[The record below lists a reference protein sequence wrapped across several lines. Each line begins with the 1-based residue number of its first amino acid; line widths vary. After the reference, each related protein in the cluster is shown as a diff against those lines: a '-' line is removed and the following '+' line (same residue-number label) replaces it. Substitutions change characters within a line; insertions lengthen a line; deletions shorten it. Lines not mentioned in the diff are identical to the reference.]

1 MQTVP
6 EWLKKKLPVGN
17 VANETRA
24 LLAKFNLNTVCQ
36 GAECPNL
43 GECFAR
49 RTAAFLILGPN
60 CTRKCTF
67 CQVTSGHPA
76 PPDPGEPERVAQ
88 AAQELGLGYVVVTSV
103 TRDDLPDGGANHFVT
118 TIRSLREALSRNST
132 VEVLV
137 PDFRGQ
143 AEAVDAVL
151 AAGPQVFN
159 HNLETIPRLYRRVR
173 PGADYARSL
182 AILARAVARAPGVI
196 VKSGLMVGLGES
208 GGEVREVLADLVR
221 AGVQAVTIGQ
231 YLAPTPA
238 HLKVQEYV
246 TPEKFA
252 QYERHARSLGLT
264 FVASG
269 PFIRSS
275 YRAEELFKI

>member
-231 YLAPTPA
+231 YLAPTSA

-252 QYERHARSLGLT
+252 QYERDARSLGFT

-275 YRAEELFKI
+275 YRAEEMFKI

>member
-208 GGEVREVLADLVR
+208 GGEVREVLADLAR